1 MNLDKEIYNK
11 AGKKSHE
18 LIFQK
23 KQYCKIKL
31 RENIVKPKDFW
42 KTLKSLGLSKNFS
55 VVQTN
60 AIEDNKHLQ
69 YDLKTVDQTFWKV
82 YPNLTE
88 SWIFQ
93 IPPTNSI

>member
-11 AGKKSHE
+11 AGEKSHE

-31 RENIVKPKDFW
+31 REHIVKPKDFW

-93 IPPTNSI
+93 IPPTNLI

>member
-1 MNLDKEIYNK
+1 MNLDKEIYKK

-31 RENIVKPKDFW
+31 SENIVKPKDFW

-60 AIEDNKHLQ
+60 AIEDNKHLE
-69 YDLKTVDQTFWKV
+69 YDLRAVDQTFGKL
-82 YPNLTE
+82 YPNLAE
-88 SWIFQ
+88 S
-93 IPPTNSI
+93 

>member
-69 YDLKTVDQTFWKV
+69 YDLKTVDQTF
-82 YPNLTE
+82 
-88 SWIFQ
+88 
-93 IPPTNSI
+93 